1 MKGIILAGG
10 SGTRLYPITKA
21 VSKQLL
27 PVGDKPMIYYPLS
40 CLIEGGIKEIL
51 VISTPDD
58 IYSYKKLL
66 GTGSQVGINIQYKVQ
81 EKPEG
86 LAQAFILGKDFIGEE
101 DVCLILGDNIFY
113 GVDFCDVLKKC
124 KVNASSGAATIFGCK
139 VDDPERFG
147 VADFDNNLN
156 LKSIEEKPVNP
167 KSNYAVV
174 GFYSYPNDVI
184 NKVKKVKPSKRGEL
198 EITSLNEIY
207 LREEKIKINILQK
220 DFLWFDTGTYESL
233 LDASIKIE
241 KIEKTNLV
249 KIGCIEEVAFRKQFI
264 TEDELNKNITLLG
277 NNSYSDYL
285 KSILNNK

>member
-1 MKGIILAGG
+1 MKGIVLAGG
-10 SGTRLYPITKA
+10 SGSRLNPITKA

-40 CLIEGGIKEIL
+40 CLMEGGIKEIL

-58 IYSYKKLL
+58 ISSYKKLL
-66 GTGSQVGINIQYKVQ
+66 GTGSHIGINIHYKIQ

-86 LAQAFILGKDFIGEE
+86 LAQAFILGKDFIGDE

-113 GVDFCDVLKKC
+113 GVDFFDVINKC
-124 KVNASSGAATIFGCK
+124 KVNASNGIATIFGCK

-147 VADFDNNLN
+147 VADFDDNFN
-156 LKSIEEKPVNP
+156 LKSIEEKPEKP

-174 GFYSYPNDVI
+174 GFYSYPNNVI
-184 NKVKKVKPSKRGEL
+184 DKVNKLRPSKRGEL

-207 LREEKIKINILQK
+207 LREEMIKINILQK

-233 LDASIKIE
+233 LDASNKIDKIE
-241 KIEKTNLV
+241 KDNYV
-249 KIGCIEEVAFRKQFI
+249 KIGCIEEIAFRKKLI
-264 TEDELNKNITLLG
+264 CEEKLNNNITILG